1 MFLLQGKQAPVD
13 EALEDK
19 ELSMT
24 MMNKKSKRL
33 YSRMQYGIEKKQ
45 EQTQKL
51 VDKRRKLE
59 EAPAAEPT
67 ATQASGKRKRK

>member
-1 MFLLQGKQAPVD
+1 MD
-13 EALEDK
+13 EELDNK

-24 MMNKKSKRL
+24 MMNKKTKRL

-45 EQTQKL
+45 EETQKL

-59 EAPAAEPT
+59 EKEQELEQPKAT
-67 ATQASGKRKRK
+67 ATVSSGKRKRK